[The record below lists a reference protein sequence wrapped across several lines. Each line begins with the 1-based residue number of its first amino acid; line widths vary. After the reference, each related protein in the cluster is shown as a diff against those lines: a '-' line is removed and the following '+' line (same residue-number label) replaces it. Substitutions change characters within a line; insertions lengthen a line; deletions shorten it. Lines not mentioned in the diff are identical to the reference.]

1 MRVLT
6 LPVEVLT
13 PQATLKAT
21 FTNKSKSWSVKNCEK
36 YL

>member
-13 PQATLKAT
+13 PQATLKAK
-21 FTNKSKSWSVKNCEK
+21 FTDNSKSCSARK
-36 YL
+36 L